1 MSAATD
7 PAEPGLTMPDVVSGP
22 SFPSPVRVPVP
33 VRYRSPRPPDFWN
46 AFCALLLGWA
56 VTVQTG
62 SKLEAFFATMRSFVF
77 FAKNP
82 SCTAFGGA

>member
-1 MSAATD
+1 MSRRLFV
-7 PAEPGLTMPDVVSGP
+7 PEHKQPGQGMYSDK
-22 SFPSPVRVPVP
+22 
-33 VRYRSPRPPDFWN
+33 DF
-46 AFCALLLGWA
+46 ADDA

-62 SKLEAFFATMRSFVF
+62 SKLEAFFAAF

>member
-1 MSAATD
+1 MSLRLFV
-7 PAEPGLTMPDVVSGP
+7 PEHKQPGQGMYSDK
-22 SFPSPVRVPVP
+22 
-33 VRYRSPRPPDFWN
+33 DF
-46 AFCALLLGWA
+46 ADDA